1 MRSRLI
7 GRRSAFEIRVSRSPA
22 SKAAALRNTRSC
34 PRARSSPFAAA
45 AEHAEIAGHNLE
57 AGALLPL
64 FILPLARLNSS
75 LDVNQRALLQIL
87 LGDFRLLAPYNNL
100 VPLGAL
106 LALAVAVLVSLVGR
120 DRKIGHRLA
129 ATGKSRLG
137 ISSQPPDQNH

>member
-1 MRSRLI
+1 
-7 GRRSAFEIRVSRSPA
+7 
-22 SKAAALRNTRSC
+22 
-34 PRARSSPFAAA
+34 
-45 AEHAEIAGHNLE
+45 
-57 AGALLPL
+57 LPL

-120 DRKIGHRLA
+120 DGKIGHCLP

-137 ISSQPPDQNH
+137 ISSQPPDQNPLVDWHFRTACSGISVDEASIAEAGQGRAENYHVAA